1 MIKQQPKP
9 DQNYRTNEV
18 MQPSIIHKSAT
29 EQRKSKPKNIDFY
42 AMTAEDDE
50 MQMPVVLQD
59 EEMEIEPIASSV
71 MLQHEQAFSYGR
83 I

>member
-1 MIKQQPKP
+1 
-9 DQNYRTNEV
+9 
-18 MQPSIIHKSAT
+18 
-29 EQRKSKPKNIDFY
+29 
-42 AMTAEDDE
+42 MTAEDDE